1 MGRKSRLTPEQWT
14 EIERKH
20 LIDGAS
26 INSLAKAYGVDE
38 SAIRRKINPNK
49 SEPKNSEK
57 SLRDLALEKL
67 AADAKSRDISEVI
80 ATLPISRQQTFSG
93 LMTKLA
99 NVSGHLASAAEFGAA
114 TAHRLA
120 GLAHAK
126 VQEIDDAAPLDAKSL
141 ESLKGV
147 AVLTKMSNDA
157 AATGLNLLNANKE
170 TVKSLDET
178 EETPPSLEDFYGGLP
193 KPEPS
198 PA

>member
-1 MGRKSRLTPEQWT
+1 MGRPSKLTEKQWDEIGRRLV
-14 EIERKH
+14 
-20 LIDGAS
+20 DGEAAR
-26 INSLAKAYGVDE
+26 SLAREFGVSE
-38 SAIRRKINPNK
+38 AAVRKRVGTQTAQIKTVANQMVAAEVAFNALPVSAQ
-49 SEPKNSEK
+49 
-57 SLRDLALEKL
+57 
-67 AADAKSRDISEVI
+67 IS
-80 ATLPISRQQTFSG
+80 AQN
-93 LMTKLA
+93 LA
-99 NVSGHLASAAEFGAA
+99 NKLRSISDHLAGAANYGAA

-126 VQEIDDAAPLDAKSL
+126 VQEIDGAAPLDAKSL

-170 TVKSLDET
+170 TVKSLEESDES
-178 EETPPSLEDFYGGLP
+178 PPSLEDFYGGLP